1 MRRGMSG
8 LLGFFII
15 FAGTALGEGTLRVGT
30 WAEDISPSKLPIS
43 LAGSMTDQRGMTIH
57 DPLFARALV
66 LDNGQTKLAFVL
78 CDSCMIPRPLMDEAK
93 KRIEESIGFPAAN
106 IIVSATHSHSCP
118 TAGEA
123 FQSSA
128 SPEYPEELITG
139 IVRAVVKAASITAPA
154 EIGFSSANCPSEVFN
169 RRWRMKPGTIP
180 ADPFDNKND
189 QVQMNPPVGSANLIE
204 PAGGTDP
211 EVSVLVARLPEGAVR
226 AVLANYSLHYVGG
239 IPANAI
245 SADYFGEYA
254 RIMTSRL
261 GAGKKSNAF
270 LAMLTNGTSGDVN
283 NINFRQARPPMEPFA
298 QVRHVANEVANVSEA
313 ALKSVSFQ
321 KDAVLKSARKEIE
334 LGVRKPSAED
344 LARAK
349 KILAE
354 SEGKPLTTLAQIYAR
369 ETVLLAD
376 YPDTVKLWLQAV
388 RVGSAGI
395 VAIPCEVFTEIG
407 LEIKSKSPLQPTFTI
422 ELANGYNG
430 YLPTP
435 RQHEWGGYETW
446 RARSS
451 YLEKDA
457 STKIVDTALELL
469 KEVARD

>member
-1 MRRGMSG
+1 MRRVICTAWMIA
-8 LLGFFII
+8 LLMNPSSY
-15 FAGTALGEGTLRVGT
+15 GEGTLRVGT

-43 LAGSMTDQRGMTIH
+43 LAGSMTDQKGMTIH
-57 DPLFARALV
+57 DPLFARCLV
-66 LDNGQTKLAFVL
+66 LDDGQTKIGFVL
-78 CDSCMIPRPLMDEAK
+78 CDSCMIPRPVMDEAK

-106 IIVSATHSHSCP
+106 IIISATHSHSCP

-139 IVRAVVKAASITAPA
+139 IVRGVVKAASITMPA
-154 EIGFSSANCPSEVFN
+154 EIGWGSENCPGEVFN

-180 ADPFDNKND
+180 PDPFARTTDV
-189 QVQMNPPVGSANLIE
+189 VQMNPPVGSPNLVE
-204 PAGGTDP
+204 PAGTTDP
-211 EVSVLVARLPEGAVR
+211 EVSILVARSPEGAVR
-226 AVLANYSLHYVGG
+226 ALLANYSLHYVGG

-245 SADYFGEYA
+245 SADYFGEFA
-254 RIMTSRL
+254 RITAKRL
-261 GAGKKSNAF
+261 GDGKKSNAF

-283 NINFRQARPPMEPFA
+283 NINFRQARPPMEPFD
-298 QVRHVANEVANVSEA
+298 QVRHVANEVANVSEK
-313 ALKSVSFQ
+313 ALGKVKFSNDVI
-321 KDAVLKSARKEIE
+321 LKTARKEIE
-334 LGVRKPSAED
+334 VGVRKPSAED
-344 LARAK
+344 VAK
-349 KILAE
+349 AKEILAAAA
-354 SEGKPLTTLAQIYAR
+354 GKPLQSLAQIYAR
-369 ETVLLAD
+369 ETVLLAE
-376 YPDTVKLWLQAV
+376 YPDTVKLWVQAV
-388 RVGSAGI
+388 RIGSLGI

-407 LEIKSKSPLQPTFTI
+407 LELKAKSPLQPTFTI

-457 STKIVDTALELL
+457 STKIVATALELL
-469 KEVARD
+469 TSISRD